1 MKYNKSIITFFLF
14 VIIVCIYSN
23 YKTTEIAV
31 NTMLSVDRHVIA
43 IDAGHG
49 GWDPGKA
56 GKTGKN
62 EKDINLEIAKKLQ
75 VLLETGGATVFVS
88 RGEDEA
94 LGESKR
100 KDMKERKA
108 IAEEAEADILIS
120 IHQNA
125 FPQAGAKGAQV
136 FYYNG
141 SESGKKLSEC
151 IQSRLIS
158 DLDTSNQRQAK
169 ANTDYYILK
178 NITVPTAL
186 VECGFLSNPNEE
198 ALLNSEEYQQKVAWS
213 IYLGIEDYFEGCQEN

>member
-1 MKYNKSIITFFLF
+1 MKYYKTMVIGFLF
-14 VIIVCIYSN
+14 VIIVCIYQN
-23 YKTTEIAV
+23 YKYTQVAV
-31 NTMLSVDRHVIA
+31 NAMLSVDRRVVV

-75 VLLETGGATVFVS
+75 ILLETGGATVMIS
-88 RGEDEA
+88 RQEDEA

-100 KDMKERKA
+100 ADMKERKA
-108 IAEEAEADILIS
+108 TAEEAEADILIS
-120 IHQNA
+120 IHQNS
-125 FPQAGAKGAQV
+125 FPQAGVKGAQV

-141 SESGKKLSEC
+141 SDDGKKLSEY
-151 IQSRLIS
+151 IQARLKS
-158 DLDTSNQRQAK
+158 DLDNTNQRQAK

-178 NITVPTAL
+178 NITLPTAL

-198 ALLNSEEYQQKVAWS
+198 GLLNSEEYQQKVAWS
-213 IYLGIEDYFEGCQEN
+213 IYLGIEDYFEASGKN